1 MSMWL
6 AIVLVGLGSYAFR
19 VVPLL
24 LGDRMR
30 LSEGADA
37 TLRHAAI
44 GAMTALMVLGVKRV
58 LAADPFSLD
67 AIPVGTA
74 LAISGTLALLGRSMP
89 LVVLCGGV
97 TYGVA
102 FAALTV
108 LFA

>member
-6 AIVLVGLGSYAFR
+6 AIVFVGLGSYAFR
-19 VVPLL
+19 VVPML
-24 LGDRMR
+24 LGERMR

-37 TLRHAAI
+37 TLRHAAV

-58 LAADPFSLD
+58 AADPFSLD
-67 AIPVGTA
+67 TIPVGIA
-74 LAISGTLALLGRSMP
+74 LAISGTVALLGRSMP